1 MSYKIVVHRK
11 AQKELQ
17 KLPLSVKKQVEI
29 VIDKLAE
36 NPRPSGCKKL
46 TEFQSDRSPN
56 QVCYRLRQGT
66 YRIVYTVEDEIV
78 TITVVQVQ
86 HRSDVYR

>member
-1 MSYKIVVHRK
+1 MDF
-11 AQKELQ
+11 
-17 KLPLSVKKQVEI
+17 
-29 VIDKLAE
+29 VIDKIAE
-36 NPRPSGCKKL
+36 NPRPSGCEKL
-46 TEFQSDRSPN
+46 TEFQSERSPG

-66 YRIVYTVEDEIV
+66 YRIIYTVEDEIV